1 MPFSFL
7 KRIFSGSKDPLG
19 SFETTIGYR
28 FQERELLVRALSHR
42 SSVENGS
49 SNERLEYLGDAVL
62 GLLVSEFLFGE
73 FPDLDEGDLTKMKA
87 SLVNEGVLSKVAGE
101 FGLGD
106 FIFLSSEEEKSGGR
120 QKPSIVAD
128 AAEAVLGAVYL
139 DGGLQAARR
148 IVHKFFLTDY
158 EILLNDES
166 SYNFKGELLEKIQG
180 CGQGSPRYE
189 ILKEIGPDHEKQFV
203 VSVSVNGESL
213 GQGTGSTKKEA
224 EQKAARM
231 ALKAMRKKEKNQ

>member
-1 MPFSFL
+1 MQFSFL
-7 KRIFSGSKDPLG
+7 KRIFSGNKDPLD

-28 FQERELLVRALSHR
+28 FQKRELLKTALSHR

-62 GLLVSEFLFGE
+62 GLVVSEFLFGE

-87 SLVNEGVLSKVAGE
+87 SLVNEAVLSKVAGE

-139 DGGLQAARR
+139 DGGLPAARR
-148 IVHKFFLTDY
+148 IVQRFFLTDY
-158 EILLNDES
+158 ENLLNDES
-166 SYNFKGELLEKIQG
+166 SFNYKGELLEKIQG
-180 CGQGSPRYE
+180 VGKGLPRYE
-189 ILKEIGPDHEKQFV
+189 IMKEIGPDHEKQFV
-203 VSVSVNGESL
+203 ISVSINGETL
-213 GQGTGSTKKEA
+213 GQGEGSTKKEA

-231 ALKAMRKKEKNQ
+231 ALKTLLKKEIIK